1 MDRRIDGI
9 LSGYNR
15 ILDKIEILDPEGKNP
30 TLNILKESMYI
41 GIYGY
46 NEMITD
52 IQNYS
57 DEAQR
62 AINKYKNK

>member
-15 ILDKIEILDPEGKNP
+15 ILDKIAMLDSEGKNP
-30 TLNILKESMYI
+30 ALNILKETMYI

-46 NEMITD
+46 DAMITD
-52 IQNYS
+52 IEKYS
-57 DEAQR
+57 DEAQS
-62 AINKYKNK
+62 AIHKYKNK